1 VREAA
6 LVALLAP
13 FGAPGHL
20 VLAAGLMW
28 EGVVIAGG
36 LVAGVVALTL
46 KKRADGVAIQ

>member
-13 FGAPGHL
+13 FGAPGPL

-28 EGVVIAGG
+28 EAVVIAGG
-36 LVAGVVALTL
+36 LIAGGVALALRGPGDSVTTS
-46 KKRADGVAIQ
+46 